1 MHILYIVP
9 YTPTPIR
16 TRPYHLLRGLV
27 ARGHRVTLATL
38 WQSDAEHAALA
49 DWQRLGVEVIA
60 TPLSKPRAAWNSLLA
75 LPAGIPMQASYCW
88 QPELAQAL

>member
-1 MHILYIVP
+1 MHILYILYIVP

-38 WQSDAEHAALA
+38 WESE
-49 DWQRLGVEVIA
+49 
-60 TPLSKPRAAWNSLLA
+60 
-75 LPAGIPMQASYCW
+75 
-88 QPELAQAL
+88 